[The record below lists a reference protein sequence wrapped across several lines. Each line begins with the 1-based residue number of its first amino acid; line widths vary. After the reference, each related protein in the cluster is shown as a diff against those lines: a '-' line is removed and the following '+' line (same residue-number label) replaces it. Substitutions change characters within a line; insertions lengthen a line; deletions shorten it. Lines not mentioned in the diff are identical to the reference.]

1 RTGRG
6 RTGRALRDQ
15 PGELAAHVVGE
26 RRADGRE
33 PPGLG
38 LERRDEAGVLVAE
51 VEVDELG
58 REVEVA
64 VAVLVPE
71 PGALAARDGQ
81 RVDRA
86 LRGQGVEDVPVV
98 GARARRAPG
107 ELLRRQRALT
117 GSGGSRGRR
126 PPWTGRA
133 SAS

>member
-1 RTGRG
+1 RGPRGGPRGGRAAVGEGRAPAAVAVRAGRG

-15 PGELAAHVVGE
+15 PGELTAHVVGE

-81 RVDRA
+81 RVDRG
-86 LRGQGVEDVPVV
+86 L
-98 GARARRAPG
+98 
-107 ELLRRQRALT
+107 
-117 GSGGSRGRR
+117 
-126 PPWTGRA
+126 
-133 SAS
+133 